1 MSPQRVL
8 VAVEEERIASA
19 IDRAIG
25 EDTEFA
31 PPIHARLD
39 PTEMADLAHTGFDV
53 ALIQID
59 PTTAEGFEAPLRL
72 RQAVPGA
79 RIVVLANRP
88 ELALLREALRNH
100 INGLAELWTPA
111 NAVLAL
117 LRCAPDQLL
126 VDGDTALAIADR
138 ARSASVSGTTTATP
152 PAAPHLTKRE
162 QEVLELL
169 GRGFDTSNIAERLGV
184 SIHTV
189 RGHVKKLMQKLR
201 ARTQLQAVLNASEL
215 GILPRLDRER
225 AHVDPVGGGSSPN

>member
-19 IDRAIG
+19 IERAIE
-25 EDTEFA
+25 EDDELGPA
-31 PPIHARLD
+31 IHTRLD
-39 PTEMADLAHTGFDV
+39 PAELPQLADTDFNV
-53 ALIQID
+53 ALIQVEA
-59 PTTAEGFEAPLRL
+59 PTAEGLEGPLRL
-72 RQAVPGA
+72 RQVAPGI

-88 ELALLREALRNH
+88 EPALLREAIRNH
-100 INGLAELWTPA
+100 MNGLAELWTPA
-111 NAVLAL
+111 EVILAL
-117 LRCAPDQLL
+117 LRCAQDKL
-126 VDGDTALAIADR
+126 VVEGDTALAIADR
-138 ARSASVSGTTTATP
+138 ARTASAGATASTP
-152 PAAPHLTKRE
+152 PSAPHLTKRE

-215 GILPRLDRER
+215 GILPRLER
-225 AHVDPVGGGSSPN
+225 GRTHVDPVRGGSSPN